1 MLHVFESTFVNV
13 PSLLPD
19 CLERKNA
26 SLITLLNLMRCYLD
40 DSRSDILS
48 NFNAE
53 AAVAEFSMT
62 AKGHFVF

>member
-1 MLHVFESTFVNV
+1 MLYVFESTFVNV

-40 DSRSDILS
+40 VSRSD
-48 NFNAE
+48 
-53 AAVAEFSMT
+53 
-62 AKGHFVF
+62 VFEQF